1 MKPNILLIVVDGLR
15 ADRCSGSNRTAITP
29 NIDSLIKNGTYFSQA
44 ISSSDGTFTCV
55 GSLLSSCYPTKS
67 GITTFHNHK
76 KSTVNLEEII
86 KQDYKCYITAPNVSF
101 FQTMSSKF
109 IEKDL
114 YDKPYVYLKGGT
126 GNSILKVIE
135 KLTEPW
141 FYYLHIMDL
150 HRSVEFALPNEFKD
164 KKFGVTDYDKMVSYI
179 DEWLGKILK
188 NINLENTL
196 VVFTSDHGDFIPIP
210 SINHEINFIPNLVDK
225 SRKIKKIMPNFLE
238 PLGLK
243 VYLVIRYFSTKIRT
257 KKFKKEL
264 TETEMRTLSIR
275 GHKSMNDLFDEIFRI
290 PLLLVGPGI
299 EKEKEISKLVRQI
312 DIFPTI
318 LELIKI
324 DHHVQTDGKSL
335 QILLNGQQFTENP
348 AFIENM
354 SVDENKNGQSI
365 GIRTSK
371 FKYYRNRENS
381 KKRVVLYDI
390 EKDPNELKNIAIE
403 EPKIVK
409 KMEKLLE
416 EFLKDESNIKPKL
429 RDDDKT
435 EIIKDELKKMGYI

>member
-1 MKPNILLIVVDGLR
+1 
-15 ADRCSGSNRTAITP
+15 
-29 NIDSLIKNGTYFSQA
+29 
-44 ISSSDGTFTCV
+44 
-55 GSLLSSCYPTKS
+55 
-67 GITTFHNHK
+67 
-76 KSTVNLEEII
+76 
-86 KQDYKCYITAPNVSF
+86 
-101 FQTMSSKF
+101 MSSKF

-225 SRKIKKIMPNFLE
+225 SRKIKKIIPNFLE

-243 VYLVIRYFSTKIRT
+243 GYLVIRYFSTKIRT

-275 GHKSMNDLFDEIFRI
+275 AHKSMNDLFDEIFRI

-354 SVDENKNGQSI
+354 SVDENKKGQSI

-371 FKYYRNRENS
+371 FKYYRNRKNS